1 MTKNSYQIHFLL
13 DFLFNCKSPVTI
25 HSSTNCGG
33 TEQLQ
38 IPITALP
45 GKRTEQSQNNSWHRV
60 IASVEKGLH
69 RNILHAARRLP
80 LNAPYFF
87 DCFQTILRT
96 CGNIRTFR
104 SLHRRYIFLIEPYH
118 LNQKFLYHVHSLLYD
133 AFLQDA
139 EKHSRS
145 RESSCPWLRLSLL
158 LQYQGYCQNLFR

>member
-1 MTKNSYQIHFLL
+1 M
-13 DFLFNCKSPVTI
+13 VTI
-25 HSSTNCGG
+25 QPWEKEA
-33 TEQLQ
+33 EQL
-38 IPITALP
+38 
-45 GKRTEQSQNNSWHRV
+45 QNNSWHRV
-60 IASVEKGLH
+60 IASMGKRIASQDPPCRKKTALECA
-69 RNILHAARRLP
+69 I
-80 LNAPYFF
+80 FF

>member
-1 MTKNSYQIHFLL
+1 MGKRIASQNPP
-13 DFLFNCKSPVTI
+13 CRKK
-25 HSSTNCGG
+25 
-33 TEQLQ
+33 
-38 IPITALP
+38 TAL
-45 GKRTEQSQNNSWHRV
+45 KRA
-60 IASVEKGLH
+60 I
-69 RNILHAARRLP
+69 
-80 LNAPYFF
+80 FF

-118 LNQKFLYHVHSLLYD
+118 LNQKFLYHVRSLLYD

-158 LQYQGYCQNLFR
+158 LQYHVTVKICFVETIAFSDQSGESVANHTVPYFFAY